1 MPPDIKVIK
10 LKIRRGTDA
19 DRKLIKLDE
28 GELGY
33 TTDTYRVFV
42 GDGVLSGGRVV
53 GNKIFNPVLNTFN
66 HLSTI
71 NAQIGDIV
79 PLSGVNYQLTS
90 TDYTQL
96 SNWSLFS
103 PQLNPTYLK
112 YSGNETGTL
121 TIVPLSLDA
130 SVLSTTTL
138 SSTTIN
144 FDSNK
149 INVNY
154 DTSIFG
160 ATTKLT
166 ILSGG
171 LSSIHISPNAL
182 GPGLSGG
189 NGTPIGVDVDG
200 TTIGFV
206 GNKLQLIS
214 SPVTA
219 LRVENLGAGF
229 STTYTLTGINV
240 QTVVAGIDT
249 DSFVLSAGNILALN
263 APPLTASTG
272 GAPYDMPYIIA
283 DNGYIAEIASSIYDI
298 LSVDSSNPAMSA
310 YNGVVTQLNDGWVG
324 NPQTVIQAI
333 SSTGTINLSSAGFV
347 VFRGQNPTRKN
358 GLVPNSFAIPVF
370 SLPFDIP

>member
-42 GDGVLSGGRVV
+42 GDGVLPGGRVV
-53 GNKIFNPVLNTFN
+53 GNKVFTPVNNTYN
-66 HLSTI
+66 SLSTI
-71 NAQIGDIV
+71 NAQVGDIV
-79 PLSGVNYQLTS
+79 PLSGVNYQLIN

-103 PQLNPTYLK
+103 PRLNTTYLK
-112 YSGNETGTL
+112 YSNDQTGILTL
-121 TIVPLSLDA
+121 VPGSIDS

-144 FDSNK
+144 FNSNK

-229 STTYTLTGINV
+229 LTTYTLTGINV

-249 DSFVLSAGNILALN
+249 NSFVLSAGNILALKS
-263 APPLTASTG
+263 PPLTADGTF
-272 GAPYDMPYIIA
+272 DMPYIVS
-283 DNGYIAEIASSIYDI
+283 DNGYIAHIASSIYDI
-298 LSVDSSNPAMSA
+298 LSCDDNAAPGYIGAVNQLSEGWPGLETHTIVQAMSA
-310 YNGVVTQLNDGWVG
+310 NGTS
-324 NPQTVIQAI
+324 I
-333 SSTGTINLSSAGFV
+333 SLSSAGFV
-347 VFRGQNPTRKN
+347 VFRGQSQVRN
-358 GLVPNSFAIPVF
+358 GARTPNSFAIPVF